1 MAPTSSTTP
10 QHQRRRPLTC
20 SKQSTNLLHT
30 RHTHLHEALPC
41 LLLTDEA
48 LGDVLLEAGEQVA
61 EQGDVVPEQTGAGY
75 APGVQGGEG
84 HACLLVQAPVVNYM
98 EDHTSSMHVHS
109 IIVLYIILIV

>member
-1 MAPTSSTTP
+1 
-10 QHQRRRPLTC
+10 
-20 SKQSTNLLHT
+20 
-30 RHTHLHEALPC
+30 
-41 LLLTDEA
+41 
-48 LGDVLLEAGEQVA
+48 
-61 EQGDVVPEQTGAGY
+61 VVPEQTGAGY